1 MVVDKETDKLAVT
14 EESSSLISAPSFNR
28 RPLCRFFTT
37 PAGCRRGVSCPFR
50 HIASPLAGQG
60 HQRLSPRETEIQGL
74 VRKYTNAEIE
84 DDLIRIS
91 LQPSDPDF
99 PFDLEYLHFTL
110 LVPTDYPS
118 TAPKLTVIN
127 TDIPRG
133 YALNVEHG
141 FADNINKPA
150 LGSMTLTQMIDSLD
164 ERLEEYLKAEKRET
178 IKLVNV
184 GRRNGNSESSQ
195 TSTVGQQSEIQGSY
209 ADWGFNQNVIA
220 NLQISNSASAR
231 DPVSEFAATYTEPE
245 LQAASTRREREIRQL
260 HARLPGTKLF
270 SADDVTGDASFTV
283 PFHPANR
290 DAVPV
295 SLRNIATVRLIVPK
309 LYSLVPV
316 GIDVSSIDTPEARAV
331 EANFGVHAHHHRE
344 FSLFAHMNFLV
355 QNVVVLAAQP
365 PSPPHVDGSVE
376 SESAG
381 GLETLD
387 ENYRKPPEWDMLD
400 DDEESDDDYE
410 DPTWYVSEDEERGRY
425 HGNGHDEEHYS
436 ESSDEDS
443 SDMDTEVVNPEDD
456 SARNSHSDYL
466 PPRGTS
472 INLPGLRLNDIGVVE
487 CTLLSIV
494 VKCLRCKTEAEIRDI
509 KPGLPSGPKGTVCTK
524 CSTELNVAYFRT
536 EFMHENAVRLGYID
550 AIGCTPTDILPSAFM
565 PSCENCS
572 EQLPGTTGIAGLGIA
587 QTIST
592 NCRSCHS
599 KMSIFIPQVKFSRVS
614 DEQAPVAATVKK
626 RAEGKLGIVAGTS
639 LPLNGT
645 CKHYKRSTR
654 WFRFSCCNRVF
665 PCDKCHNE
673 QSDHADE
680 HASRMICGMCSRE
693 QNYQPE
699 VCAYCRHSF
708 FRKNTGFWEGGRGTR
723 DKVKM
728 SRKDPRKYKRRAA
741 QA

>member
-1 MVVDKETDKLAVT
+1 MVVDV
-14 EESSSLISAPSFNR
+14 R
-28 RPLCRFFTT
+28 
-37 PAGCRRGVSCPFR
+37 CRRGVSCPFR
-50 HIASPLAGQG
+50 HGASPWSGQG
-60 HQRLSPRETEIQGL
+60 HESLSPRETEIQGL

-84 DDLIRIS
+84 DGLIRVS
-91 LQPSDPDF
+91 FEPSDPDF
-99 PFDLEYLHFTL
+99 PFDLAYLHFTL

-141 FADNINKPA
+141 FADDISEPR

-164 ERLEEYLKAEKRET
+164 ERLEEFLKAEKRET

-184 GRRNGNSESSQ
+184 GRRNGNSASSK
-195 TSTVGQQSEIQGSY
+195 TSTVGQHSEIQGSY

-220 NLQISNSASAR
+220 NLQISDSASMR
-231 DPVSEFAATYTEPE
+231 DPVAEFAATYTEPE

-270 SADDVTGDASFTV
+270 SADEVTGDTLFTV
-283 PFHPANR
+283 PFDPANR
-290 DAVPV
+290 DAVPM
-295 SLRNIATVRLIVPK
+295 SLRNMSTVRLIIPK

-316 GIDVSSIDTPEARAV
+316 GIDFSSIDTPEARAV

-355 QNVVVLAAQP
+355 QNVVALAAQP
-365 PSPPHVDGSVE
+365 PPPPHVNGSVE
-376 SESAG
+376 SERVISG
-381 GLETLD
+381 RLESLD

-400 DDEESDDDYE
+400 DDVYGEGSDDDYD

-436 ESSDEDS
+436 GSSDEDE
-443 SDMDTEVVNPEDD
+443 SDTNTEVVYPEGD
-456 SARNSHSDYL
+456 SVRNAHSDYL

-509 KPGLPSGPKGTVCTK
+509 KPGLPSRPKCTICAK
-524 CSTELNVAYFRT
+524 CSTELSVASLRT

-550 AIGCTPTDILPSAFM
+550 VVGCTPTDILPSAFM
-565 PSCENCS
+565 PSCGNCS
-572 EQLPGTTGIAGLGIA
+572 EPLPGTTGIAGLGLA

-592 NCRSCHS
+592 NCRSCHT

-614 DEQAPVAATVKK
+614 DEQAQVAATVKK
-626 RAEGKLGIVAGTS
+626 RTEGKLGIVAGTS

>member
-1 MVVDKETDKLAVT
+1 MVMKAYRLARRKFKDLSGNIQMLKLK
-14 EESSSLISAPSFNR
+14 IS
-28 RPLCRFFTT
+28 
-37 PAGCRRGVSCPFR
+37 
-50 HIASPLAGQG
+50 
-60 HQRLSPRETEIQGL
+60 
-74 VRKYTNAEIE
+74 
-84 DDLIRIS
+84 DLIRVS
-91 LQPSDPDF
+91 FKPSDPDF
-99 PFDLEYLHFTL
+99 PFDLPYLHFTL

-118 TAPKLTVIN
+118 TVPKLTVIN

-141 FADNINKPA
+141 FADHISKPG

-164 ERLEEYLKAEKRET
+164 ERLEEFLKAEKRET

-184 GRRNGNSESSQ
+184 GRRNGNGASSK
-195 TSTVGQQSEIQGSY
+195 TSTVGQDSEIQGSY
-209 ADWGFNQNVIA
+209 ADWGFNQNVIE
-220 NLQISNSASAR
+220 NPQIADSASAR
-231 DPVSEFAATYTEPE
+231 AFVAEFAATYTESE

-260 HARLPGTKLF
+260 QARLPGTKLF
-270 SADDVTGDASFTV
+270 STDEVTGDTSFTV
-283 PFHPANR
+283 PFDPANR
-290 DAVPV
+290 DSVPV
-295 SLRNIATVRLIVPK
+295 SLRNTSTVRIIIPK

-316 GIDVSSIDTPEARAV
+316 RIDFSSIDAPEARAV
-331 EANFGVHAHHHRE
+331 EGNFAVHAQHQHE

-355 QNVVVLAAQP
+355 QNVVALAAQA
-365 PSPPHVDGSVE
+365 PSPPHVNGSVE
-376 SESAG
+376 NERVIAG
-381 GLETLD
+381 GPQIID
-387 ENYRKPPEWDMLD
+387 DNYRKPPEWDMLD
-400 DDEESDDDYE
+400 DDVYDDESDDHYD
-410 DPTWYVSEDEERGRY
+410 DSNSYVSEDEERGRY
-425 HGNGHDEEHYS
+425 HGNGHDKEHYS
-436 ESSDEDS
+436 GSSDGEESDTDS
-443 SDMDTEVVNPEDD
+443 HVVYPEDD
-456 SARNSHSDYL
+456 SARNALGDHL

-509 KPGLPSGPKGTVCTK
+509 KPGLPSRPKGTICPK
-524 CSTELNVAYFRT
+524 CSTQLSVVSLGTEL
-536 EFMHENAVRLGYID
+536 MHENAVRLGYID
-550 AIGCTPTDILPSAFM
+550 LVGCTPTDILPSAFM
-565 PSCENCS
+565 PSCGNCS
-572 EQLPGTTGIAGLGIA
+572 EPLPGATGIAGLGLA

-592 NCRSCHS
+592 NCRSCHT

-614 DEQAPVAATVKK
+614 DEQAPGAATVKK
-626 RAEGKLGIVAGTS
+626 RAEAKLGIVAGTS

-708 FRKNTGFWEGGRGTR
+708 FRKSTGFWEGGRGTR

-741 QA
+741 AQA

>member
-1 MVVDKETDKLAVT
+1 
-14 EESSSLISAPSFNR
+14 
-28 RPLCRFFTT
+28 
-37 PAGCRRGVSCPFR
+37 
-50 HIASPLAGQG
+50 
-60 HQRLSPRETEIQGL
+60 
-74 VRKYTNAEIE
+74 
-84 DDLIRIS
+84 
-91 LQPSDPDF
+91 
-99 PFDLEYLHFTL
+99 
-110 LVPTDYPS
+110 
-118 TAPKLTVIN
+118 
-127 TDIPRG
+127 
-133 YALNVEHG
+133 
-141 FADNINKPA
+141 
-150 LGSMTLTQMIDSLD
+150 MTLTQMIDSLD

-184 GRRNGNSESSQ
+184 GRGNGNNESSK
-195 TSTVGQQSEIQGSY
+195 TST
-209 ADWGFNQNVIA
+209 NVIA
-220 NLQISNSASAR
+220 NLQISDSASAT
-231 DPVSEFAATYTEPE
+231 DPVAEVAATYTEPE

-260 HARLPGTKLF
+260 HARLSGTKLF
-270 SADDVTGDASFTV
+270 SADEVTGDASFTV
-283 PFHPANR
+283 PFDPVHR

-295 SLRNIATVRLIVPK
+295 SLRNISTVRLIVPK

-316 GIDVSSIDTPEARAV
+316 GIDFSSIDTPEARAV

-365 PSPPHVDGSVE
+365 PSPPHVNGSVE
-376 SESAG
+376 SERVIAG
-381 GLETLD
+381 GLESLD

-400 DDEESDDDYE
+400 DDVYDEESDDDYD
-410 DPTWYVSEDEERGRY
+410 DPTWFVSEDEERGPY
-425 HGNGHDEEHYS
+425 HGNGHDEGHYS

-443 SDMDTEVVNPEDD
+443 SDMDTEVVYPEDN
-456 SARNSHSDYL
+456 SARRSHSDYS

-472 INLPGLRLNDIGVVE
+472 INFPGLRLNDIGVVE

-494 VKCLRCKTEAEIRDI
+494 VKCLRCKTEVEIRDI
-509 KPGLPSGPKGTVCTK
+509 KPGLPSGPKGTICAK
-524 CSTELNVAYFRT
+524 CSTELSVASLRT

-550 AIGCTPTDILPSAFM
+550 VIGCTPTDILPSAFM
-565 PSCENCS
+565 PSCGNCS
-572 EQLPGTTGIAGLGIA
+572 EPLPGTTGIAGLGIA

-592 NCRSCHS
+592 NCRSCHT

-626 RAEGKLGIVAGTS
+626 RAEVKLGIVAGTS